1 MKREK
6 QTTISLVTRLLKELE
21 EVVKVLE
28 VLIHRLFLIFS
39 KIFLVILV
47 EAVLVE
53 DQVIEEMI

>member
-6 QTTISLVTRLLKELE
+6 QTTISLVTRLLKELD

-53 DQVIEEMI
+53 DQVIEGMI

>member
-21 EVVKVLE
+21 EVVKDLE
-28 VLIHRLFLIFS
+28 VLIHRLFLIFL

-53 DQVIEEMI
+53 DQVIEGMI